1 MSLQGEKDLK
11 IQGRPREAGHMMTEP
26 EIRVSQELLAT
37 TRVRK
42 EGFLDY
48 PVVKNP
54 PCNAGYMGLISGLG
68 RPHIPQ
74 SD

>member
-1 MSLQGEKDLK
+1 
-11 IQGRPREAGHMMTEP
+11 MMTEP

-54 PCNAGYMGLISGLG
+54 PCNAGYMGLISGP
-68 RPHIPQ
+68 RRSHMPQ